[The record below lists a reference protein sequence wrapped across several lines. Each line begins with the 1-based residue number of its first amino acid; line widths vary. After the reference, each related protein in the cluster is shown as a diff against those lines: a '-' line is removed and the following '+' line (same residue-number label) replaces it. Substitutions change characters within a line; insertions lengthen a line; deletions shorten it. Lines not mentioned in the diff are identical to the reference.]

1 MYQRSRYYQGRKPVG
16 LASYAMPFL
25 IIICVG
31 IIGVLLFNLWRAF
44 FPSEKVKAAYLHIIE
59 GSAQM
64 KAWGTD
70 SFFNLSTDAVV
81 MQGDQVRSSADG
93 KFIVEFFDGSLMRM
107 DGNTDV
113 SFDSID
119 DDSKT
124 PQIELHLYDGDIW
137 FNLLNKTTG
146 QTDIFV
152 TLDNIVARSNM
163 TSIFEVENND
173 DQLVRVFGVFENEGL
188 AVDVLAEDGGKVVE
202 SENVGVG
209 QQIVFTDEVLKRYFA
224 HQSPTV
230 LAAVD
235 DEFKLTPWYLW
246 NLKEDDQPTKFE
258 KVVGPAGTT
267 FVKVEPQVVV
277 EKEVIDGV
285 EVEKANAE
293 GTKDSIPDAA
303 STSTSASKPTII
315 SVAGGVKPDAQGIY
329 RVISRVTTLTGTI
342 SGVDKVLVN
351 GYTLQKF
358 KPGDTTWTYFANAD
372 FDLMKAGDNTYEIY
386 GLDAKGNKTETLT
399 IKVFYTPQLLP
410 GESAA
415 GVAGVASGNAGS
427 AGTTETPGAGAASGV
442 VDEGAV
448 GSVVED

>member
-1 MYQRSRYYQGRKPVG
+1 MG

-107 DGNTDV
+107 GGNTDV

-124 PQIELHLYDGDIW
+124 PQIELHLYDGDLW
-137 FNLLNKTTG
+137 FNLLDKTTG

-152 TLDNIVARSNM
+152 TLDNIVARSNL
-163 TSIFEVENND
+163 TSIFEVEDNG
-173 DQLVRVFGVFENEGL
+173 DQIVRVFGVFENEGL

-224 HQSPTV
+224 YQSPTV

-277 EKEVIDGV
+277 EKEVVDGTG
-285 EVEKANAE
+285 EVVDPAVAE
-293 GTKDSIPDAA
+293 TKPDVSAPSA
-303 STSTSASKPTII
+303 FASKPVIT
-315 SVAGGVKPDAQGIY
+315 SVAGGAKLDAQGKY
-329 RVISRVTTLTGTI
+329 QVTSRVTTLTGTI
-342 SGVDKVLVN
+342 SGVDKVVVN

-386 GLDAKGNKTETLT
+386 GLDAKGDKTETLT

-410 GESAA
+410 GETASGAA
-415 GVAGVASGNAGS
+415 SGASGNAGV
-427 AGTTETPGAGAASGV
+427 AGTNETSETDEASGV
-442 VDEGAV
+442 TDEEAAS
-448 GSVVED
+448 SVVED